1 MAMFLSSLHEDL
13 KRFLIRVDPFQPTL
27 SHNNSCKL
35 PQTDFRFVQYSMNT
49 FYTRDLNHC
58 NYVSQ
63 MNYLGL
69 LIVYL
74 SEIAFIL
81 T

>member
-1 MAMFLSSLHEDL
+1 MARFLSSLHEDL
-13 KRFLIRVDPFQPTL
+13 KRFLIRVDLFQPTP
-27 SHNNSCKL
+27 HNSCKL

-49 FYTRDLNHC
+49 TYIRDLNHC
-58 NYVSQ
+58 NYVSK
-63 MNYLGL
+63 MNYLGS

-74 SEIAFIL
+74 SEITFIF

>member
-1 MAMFLSSLHEDL
+1 MARFLSFLHEDL
-13 KRFLIRVDPFQPTL
+13 KRFLIRIDAFQPTL
-27 SHNNSCKL
+27 SHNSCKL

-49 FYTRDLNHC
+49 TYIRDLNHFY
-58 NYVSQ
+58 YVSQ

-74 SEIAFIL
+74 FK
-81 T
+81 